1 MAIALP
7 TCPLPNVMTPMLR
20 DFGGI
25 LSPFKGGP
33 EQRIN
38 RIGTRFA
45 VRYQMPEM
53 DGEDAR
59 AFVARLLRASQ
70 STALM
75 PWPITDFDPGTPGTP
90 SISTPASGGSAIAV
104 KDLMAGYT
112 VSEGQFFSVIHG
124 GRRYVH
130 MSTGDVT
137 ANGVGAAVLSIF
149 PPLRTALSTN
159 DPVEMAAP
167 MIEGS
172 VSPGDNISWEVALE
186 LDTAISFI
194 ISETK

>member
-7 TCPLPNVMTPMLR
+7 TCPLPNVTTPMLR
-20 DFGGI
+20 NFGGM
-25 LSPFKGGP
+25 LTPFKGGP
-33 EQRIN
+33 EKPIN

-53 DGEDAR
+53 DGADAR
-59 AFVARLLRASQ
+59 SFVSRLLRASQ
-70 STALM
+70 SSALM
-75 PWPITDFDPGTPGTP
+75 PWPITDFDPGTPGSP
-90 SISTPASGGSAIAV
+90 LISASVSGGSAIAT
-104 KDLMAGYT
+104 KAFAAGYT
-112 VSEGQFFSVIHG
+112 IAEGQFFSVIHG

-130 MSTGDVT
+130 MNTGDVT
-137 ANGVGAAVLSIF
+137 ASGAGTAVLSIF

-159 DPVEMAAP
+159 DVLEFAQP
-167 MIEGS
+167 MIEGA
-172 VSPGDNISWEVALE
+172 VSPGDTISWEVALE

>member
-20 DFGGI
+20 DFGGM
-25 LSPFKGGP
+25 LTPFKGGP

-53 DGEDAR
+53 DGADAR
-59 AFVARLLRASQ
+59 AFVSRLLRASQ
-70 STALM
+70 SSALM
-75 PWPITDFDPGTPGTP
+75 PWPITDFDPGIPGTP
-90 SISTPASGGSAIAV
+90 AISFPVSGGSAISLKDAV
-104 KDLMAGYT
+104 AGYLFR
-112 VSEGQFFSVIHG
+112 EGQFFSVIHG

-130 MSTGDVT
+130 MCTGDVT
-137 ANGVGAAVLSIF
+137 ANGLGQAVLSIF

-159 DPVEMAAP
+159 DALEFAQP
-167 MIEGS
+167 MIEGA

-194 ISETK
+194 ISEMK